1 MPLALALALALAG
14 GWPWLLA
21 TLALPSC
28 WLSSVVGM
36 LDVRTT
42 STSCTAP
49 PAPAR
54 GGTTLSKYWVYYM
67 NAIDQ
72 VSGRRRAVTVS
83 RGRARAAR
91 ARLSPCTRGAN
102 FLASFIAMQ
111 WLISV
116 GGATLDVLM
125 VCLGVL
131 GCVRGGGRDLRT
143 GAPDVRVRVT
153 VSERVSARGRLR
165 VCVCWGSFE

>member
-42 STSCTAP
+42 SCTAP

-83 RGRARAAR
+83 RGLWPAQPRRARAAR

-102 FLASFIAMQ
+102 FLASFM
-111 WLISV
+111 LIDQRSV
-116 GGATLDVLM
+116 
-125 VCLGVL
+125 
-131 GCVRGGGRDLRT
+131 VRRWM
-143 GAPDVRVRVT
+143 
-153 VSERVSARGRLR
+153 
-165 VCVCWGSFE
+165 C